1 MQKCKNAKDILY
13 SADIAHD
20 ITFAFLHF
28 LCKTCKKGQN
38 EGILGMATMAFLRRK
53 CDECVVSNTNNE

>member
-28 LCKTCKKGQN
+28 LCKTFSSKSC
-38 EGILGMATMAFLRRK
+38 
-53 CDECVVSNTNNE
+53 NTFDGGTITFKDLCISGTLF

>member
-1 MQKCKNAKDILY
+1 MQKCKNAKNILY

-38 EGILGMATMAFLRRK
+38 EGVLRKGNFGFLASIRHADHTSIK
-53 CDECVVSNTNNE
+53 E